1 MTNCIDCKYAKLEYD
16 HDGYTPLVVCQLTG
30 FSATWSLALSSD
42 CKSHIQHKRIIASDD
57 DIRYY
62 IVDYLADRF
71 HRSTEGI
78 GLKSN
83 LSEFPITPGE
93 LANVLAHAF
102 AVTFPAAKYS
112 KWETLEQAINATY
125 HAQYRR

>member
-1 MTNCIDCKYAKLEYD
+1 MTNCIDCKYAKFEYD

-30 FSATWSLALSSD
+30 FSATWSLALRSD
-42 CKSHIQHKRIIASDD
+42 CKSHIQHKRIIASGD

-62 IVDYLADRF
+62 VVDYLADRF

-78 GLKSN
+78 GLKSF

-102 AVTFPAAKYS
+102 AVTFPEAKYS
-112 KWETLEQAINATY
+112 RWKTLEQAINAT
-125 HAQYRR
+125 HSAQYSR

>member
-30 FSATWSLALSSD
+30 FSATWSLALLSD
-42 CKSHIQHKRIIASDD
+42 CKSHIQHKRIIASGD

-62 IVDYLADRF
+62 LVDYLADRF
-71 HRSTEGI
+71 HSSTEGI
-78 GLKSN
+78 WLKSL
-83 LSEFPITPGE
+83 LSEFPISAGE

-102 AVTFPAAKYS
+102 AVTFPETKYS
-112 KWETLEQAINATY
+112 KWKTLEQAINAT
-125 HAQYRR
+125 HSAQYFR